1 MEEMVTG
8 NEDKAQF
15 IIVWKKTCIC
25 AHTCTSYNK
34 RLSSTKGF
42 NKSKNKRDIIM
53 KAMTYRINLY
63 TSIGKFSFDMPGE
76 RRGGL
81 IIVQS

>member
-8 NEDKAQF
+8 NEDKAL

-42 NKSKNKRDIIM
+42 NKNKNKRDIIM

-63 TSIGKFSFDMPGE
+63 TSIGKFCFDMSGE
-76 RRGGL
+76 RRDGR
-81 IIVQS
+81 IIMQS